1 MLFYSLGFILESV
14 IPGTDIQRFH
24 SLLYTKNMERDIGDE
39 AVMVSRYMCDD
50 IAAQMMWL
58 RVRISCEEEQPKRH
72 QRNCHACRDAD
83 VVAHAAFRQTMKMTM
98 VRAIMILRSMM
109 TMMT

>member
-50 IAAQMMWL
+50 DCCA
-58 RVRISCEEEQPKRH
+58 
-72 QRNCHACRDAD
+72 ND
-83 VVAHAAFRQTMKMTM
+83 VAEGED
-98 VRAIMILRSMM
+98 ILRRR
-109 TMMT
+109 TT